1 MMSSSSAIALAPAH
15 PEAAEHQPA
24 AVDEGHP
31 EVEAV
36 AGQEIA
42 GQGEHDDAEADRHEC
57 LAHPQSGDAVDQ
69 HEINRPEGSHLP
81 RREMAEP
88 AGDKY
93 SARDEQQECQQHP
106 EVEGADAGPRMI
118 GRADR
123 DRSRYAS
130 DIHRDPGIT
139 GVARREISDEIACE
153 HQRAP
158 HDQHQ
163 AGELVDSGLANATN
177 DDFDIRQSGCG
188 FPGIYARHELS
199 PDVATSSAMTD
210 TAAGSPTIPMWL
222 MPSMILTVARFP
234 TARSEEH
241 TSELQSRV

>member
-1 MMSSSSAIALAPAH
+1 MMSSSSAIALAPAN

-24 AVDEGHP
+24 ADDERHP
-31 EVEAV
+31 QVEAV

-42 GQGEHDDAEADRHEC
+42 DQGEHDDAEADRHEC

-69 HEINRPEGSHLP
+69 HEINRPERSHLP

-93 SARDEQQECQQHP
+93 YEREECPQHP

-123 DRSRYAS
+123 DRSRYPR
-130 DIHRDPGIT
+130 DIYCDPGIT
-139 GVARREISDEIACE
+139 GVARREISDEMAGE

-158 HDQHQ
+158 HDHHQ
-163 AGELVDSGLANATN
+163 AGELGDS
-177 DDFDIRQSGCG
+177 
-188 FPGIYARHELS
+188 
-199 PDVATSSAMTD
+199 
-210 TAAGSPTIPMWL
+210 
-222 MPSMILTVARFP
+222 
-234 TARSEEH
+234 
-241 TSELQSRV
+241 